1 MISITGIISHNFIY
15 FYILLLYNLY
25 KGRYGSM
32 YKDDVIELIDD
43 IIRISEYIDYG
54 KSMSKKD
61 YKKRIKYL
69 KKVKKKIKDGDIDVF
84 SE

>member
-1 MISITGIISHNFIY
+1 
-15 FYILLLYNLY
+15 
-25 KGRYGSM
+25 M